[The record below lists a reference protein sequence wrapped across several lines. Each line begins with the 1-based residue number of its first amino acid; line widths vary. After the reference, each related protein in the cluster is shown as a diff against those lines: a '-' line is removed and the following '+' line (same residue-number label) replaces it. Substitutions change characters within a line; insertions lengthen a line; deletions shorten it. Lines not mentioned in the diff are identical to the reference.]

1 MARFID
7 YNPHQT
13 VLLPISFEQQI
24 LPGTFEYT
32 LSFSGRQ
39 QARSVDLPSQIQER

>member
-1 MARFID
+1 MARFVD

-24 LPGTFEYT
+24 LPP
-32 LSFSGRQ
+32 LSG
-39 QARSVDLPSQIQER
+39 